1 MKYKYIISQ
10 SSCHFD
16 KLIDYEMIR
25 LREMRQELYRSTY
38 DSVKHD
44 ATNKYVIQ
52 MKKLMEKGDD
62 TEILKLIPIL
72 KNIKKPLDS

>member
-1 MKYKYIISQ
+1 
-10 SSCHFD
+10 
-16 KLIDYEMIR
+16 
-25 LREMRQELYRSTY
+25 
-38 DSVKHD
+38 
-44 ATNKYVIQ
+44 